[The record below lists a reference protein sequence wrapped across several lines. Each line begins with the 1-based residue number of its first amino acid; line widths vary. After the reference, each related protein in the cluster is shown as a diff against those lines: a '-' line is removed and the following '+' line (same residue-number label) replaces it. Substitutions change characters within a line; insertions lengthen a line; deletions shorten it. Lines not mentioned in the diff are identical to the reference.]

1 MLYINISRTTLN
13 HSESDGLSLSLSLN
27 RRTHT
32 HSHATPGVPSMHDTH
47 TTLSE
52 TFAHNRRT
60 DGRDEPHAARH
71 STLYSFL
78 TCTLCIV
85 PQAAPHAKSDS
96 VPISPPHRRW
106 CALRTHSSHRS
117 TAQDPLS
124 HRTQISTSPRGGRAQ
139 NSSSP
144 HTNPSGANRRAR

>member
-1 MLYINISRTTLN
+1 MLYINDI
-13 HSESDGLSLSLSLN
+13 ESLGVGLSLSHSIAAH
-27 RRTHT
+27 THT
-32 HSHATPGVPSMHDTH
+32 VTQPLGFHPCTTRTRHSPKPLH
-47 TTLSE
+47 T
-52 TFAHNRRT
+52 T